1 MEFFQTIVDQT
12 KDSTVSKLNLGNDH
26 FCYIIEDGFRAV
38 KEYGKT
44 RIAGGEYYLLPR
56 KPQPPDDPTGGR
68 HYQSYSK
75 RFGHD
80 FSLRLWKNPEGTIN
94 PDNFTFIMVHI
105 GNFIHD
111 TEGCLLTNSGFTR
124 IMVPVIIAASVPPLC
139 IKNFMKPSNLCLTK
153 NRLSDG
159 SYTGNADKIIRR
171 TL

>member
-111 TEGCLLTNSGFTR
+111 TEGCLLTNSGFTMDHGSGNYR
-124 IMVPVIIAASVPPLC
+124 GIGSTVMYKKLYETVKPMFDQKQVVRWIIY
-139 IKNFMKPSNLCLTK
+139 
-153 NRLSDG
+153 R
-159 SYTGNADKIIRR
+159 
-171 TL
+171 